1 MKIKFNLTSIDD
13 AQSFQKIR
21 KEYKEFLGADESVDS
36 AMICE
41 SIANYIIGGVD
52 YAGKVCLDLGANI
65 GGFTKVAQDFG
76 ASKVIAVECDHR
88 NFNKL
93 SDSFKDT
100 DNVEC
105 IHGAVSNSDED
116 TVHIYKSSS
125 RSKHCSVTTIDNKNS
140 KFKEYDEVKTIRFND
155 LVGKYSPDIIKI
167 DIEGAEYQIIDD
179 VLAYHPDVLFIE
191 FHSGTA
197 KSIIKEKIQMFI
209 DKYPI
214 NQIEPQY
221 IYHNPTPHVYD
232 CLFKKGGRAQK
243 NTR

>member
-1 MKIKFNLTSIDD
+1 MKIKFNLTSIED

-93 SDSFKDT
+93 SESFKDA

-140 KFKEYDEVKTIRFND
+140 KFKEYDEVKAIRFND